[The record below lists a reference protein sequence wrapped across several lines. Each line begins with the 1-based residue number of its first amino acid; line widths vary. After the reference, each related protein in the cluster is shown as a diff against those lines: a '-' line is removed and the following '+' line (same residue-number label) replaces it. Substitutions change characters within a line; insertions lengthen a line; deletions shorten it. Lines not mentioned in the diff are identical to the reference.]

1 MISFS
6 KVRDKGA
13 KPMRKD
19 MLSVAAAVV
28 VLIASA
34 VSVSA
39 HHSFSAEFDGSKT
52 VTIEGKVFKMDFV
65 NPHSWLYIDTV
76 TPDGKTERWAVEG
89 GSPNVMFRLG
99 WSRDTLPVGTRVKVS
114 GSPAKDGSKRLNS
127 RNIEFP
133 DGKKLEMG
141 GSNPNQNPKP

>member
-1 MISFS
+1 
-6 KVRDKGA
+6 
-13 KPMRKD
+13 MRKE
-19 MLSVAAAVV
+19 MMSVVATIV
-28 VLIASA
+28 VLIAAA
-34 VSVSA
+34 VTVSA

-65 NPHSWLYIDTV
+65 NPHSWLYIDAV
-76 TPDGKTERWAVEG
+76 MPDGKVERWGVEG

-99 WSRDTLPVGTRVKVS
+99 WTRDTLPAGTRVKVR

-133 DGKKLEMG
+133 DGKKLELG
-141 GSNPNQNPKP
+141 GTKQ

>member
-1 MISFS
+1 
-6 KVRDKGA
+6 
-13 KPMRKD
+13 MRKE
-19 MLSVAAAVV
+19 MLSVVAVIV

-34 VSVSA
+34 ATVSA

-65 NPHSWLYIDTV
+65 NPHSWLYIDVV
-76 TPDGKTERWAVEG
+76 TPDGKTERWGVEG

-133 DGKKLEMG
+133 DGKKLELG
-141 GSNPNQNPKP
+141 GSNPNSGNPNTK